1 MISEKLTKFFQPY
14 SHAKFNKHNMFRA
27 SKNNA
32 FSSAIFVLFIITPL
46 TNFTSCGVYSF
57 TGASVPAHIKTI
69 AIPITDD
76 RSGSGEPGLRESL
89 TNTLIQKFIDDNTLR
104 VTERSNANAV
114 LECVITG
121 FSDAPAVVS
130 AGANTD
136 NITVRRI
143 TITVQVT
150 YKDLVKKKNI
160 FDKAFSNYG
169 DYPPLENVTERT
181 NAINTAVD
189 KITEDILLDTVSGW

>member
-1 MISEKLTKFFQPY
+1 MLLLFL
-14 SHAKFNKHNMFRA
+14 
-27 SKNNA
+27 
-32 FSSAIFVLFIITPL
+32 LFIIPPL
-46 TNFTSCGVYSF
+46 SNFTGCGVYSF

-69 AIPITDD
+69 AIPISDD

-104 VTERSNANAV
+104 VTERANANAV

-130 AGANTD
+130 AGATSD

-150 YKDLVKKKNI
+150 YKDLVLKKTI
-160 FDKAFSNYG
+160 SDKSFSNYG
-169 DYPPLENVTERT
+169 DYDPGADITQRQA
-181 NAINTAVD
+181 AIETAID

>member
-1 MISEKLTKFFQPY
+1 MLINY
-14 SHAKFNKHNMFRA
+14 NKHNELDCRH
-27 SKNNA
+27 SPL
-32 FSSAIFVLFIITPL
+32 FVPLLFILFIIYTV
-46 TNFTSCGVYSF
+46 TNFTGCGVYSF

-69 AIPITDD
+69 AIPISDD
-76 RSGSGEPGLRESL
+76 RSGSGEPGLRENL

-104 VTERSNANAV
+104 VTEKSNANAV

-130 AGANTD
+130 AGSTSD

-150 YKDLVKKKNI
+150 YKDIVKKKNI

-169 DYPPLENVTERT
+169 DYPPQENVTKRT
-181 NAINTAVD
+181 EAIATAVD

>member
-1 MISEKLTKFFQPY
+1 MENMKKL
-14 SHAKFNKHNMFRA
+14 AARA
-27 SKNNA
+27 GTA
-32 FSSAIFVLFIITPL
+32 LLFLLFVITPVI
-46 TNFTSCGVYSF
+46 NFTGCGVYSF

-69 AIPITDD
+69 AIPIADD
-76 RSGSGEPGLRESL
+76 RSGSGEPGLRETL
-89 TNTLIQKFIDDNTLR
+89 TNSLIQKFIDDNTLR

-121 FSDAPAVVS
+121 FSDAPAVIS
-130 AGANTD
+130 AGASND

-143 TITVQVT
+143 TIRVQVT

-160 FDKAFSNYG
+160 FERTFSNYG
-169 DYPPLENVTERT
+169 DYPPLENVTKRAE
-181 NAINTAVD
+181 AITTAVD